1 MFSSIYICTEIMQA
15 DLHVALRHWRLRD
28 SKELFAQLLYQLLRA
43 LQYMHESG
51 LMHRDVKPGN
61 IMVDLQGNL
70 KLGDFGLSKF
80 ICGKINED
88 YDLTDFVVTRWY
100 RPPELTMRYSNEKYD
115 EKIDMWSVGCVAY
128 EMLTQQILF

>member
-1 MFSSIYICTEIMQA
+1 
-15 DLHVALRHWRLRD
+15 
-28 SKELFAQLLYQLLRA
+28 
-43 LQYMHESG
+43 MHESG
-51 LMHRDVKPGN
+51 IMHRDIKPGN
-61 IMVDLQGNL
+61 LLVDQAGNL
-70 KLGDFGLSKF
+70 KVADFGLSKF

-128 EMLTQQILF
+128 EMLTQEILFQSTEEEQNRKTMSILGKPDKDLIRNIKSQRI